1 MLEEA
6 GELIRQ
12 GWKPYIKTI
21 SGRKYIVLQKG
32 GRSRSLGPYT
42 GEKWARVLELAGG
55 FSEKGVRRGVEGG
68 SPLPRMVP
76 RRKGD
81 LEEAGAGPSL
91 IAEEV
96 PPEVPEPGAD
106 LLAVRSHPLEAEL
119 AERRRRMLEE
129 ARLEL
134 ELLHLERLRRLEG
147 GERGE
152 EPPQLNLQLLTLC
165 ALAARNPWEALAL
178 YLLCVSFRQLLGQPA

>member
-1 MLEEA
+1 VLEEA

-12 GWKPYIKTI
+12 GWKPYVKTI
-21 SGRKYIVLQKG
+21 SGKRYIVLQKG

-42 GEKWARVLELAGG
+42 EEKWARVLELAGG
-55 FSEKGVRRGVEGG
+55 HSEKGVGRGVEES
-68 SPLPRMVP
+68 SPFTRMVP
-76 RRKGD
+76 RWKGD

-96 PPEVPEPGAD
+96 PPEVPELGAD

-152 EPPQLNLQLLTLC
+152 EPQQLDLQLLTLC
-165 ALAARNPWEALAL
+165 ALAAGNPWEALAL
-178 YLLCVSFRQLLGQPA
+178 YYACLALRQLLPA